1 MSMYGK
7 LARLNNGVVVG
18 GACDVFFLDE
28 GSAKKCVEKYGGE
41 IQKLDDGWLVKKAVN
56 VPPDDDPLI
65 QAIWRSLR
73 EAGLIDSN

>member
-1 MSMYGK
+1 MSTYGK
-7 LARLNNGVVVG
+7 LARSNNGVVVG

-28 GSAKKCVEKYGGE
+28 ESAKKCWKKYGGE
-41 IQKLDDGWLVKKAVN
+41 IQKLDDGWLVKKVVQ
-56 VPPDDDPLI
+56 VPSDDDPLI